1 MRSTASRNL
10 VSEVG
15 NPRCAVPDAAAPRY
29 APGPAHPRKF
39 GRTADTAMTTL
50 TRDDLLQRDSDD
62 PLARMRE
69 RFDLPDGMIY
79 LDGNS
84 LGALPHITKDRI
96 RQLIEDQWGLDLIKS
111 WNAHDWYHMPR
122 RCGAKLAPF
131 IGAKPQEVV
140 CTDSTSVN
148 LFKLLAA
155 ALAERPDRRVIVS
168 EKGNFPTDLYIA
180 QGLTGMLDRG
190 HELRL
195 IECDAELE
203 GAIRDDTAVVMLT
216 HIDYRSGRMH
226 DMAAVTRQ
234 AHEAGALV
242 LWDLAHSAGAV
253 PVDLSGADAD
263 LAVGCGYKYLNGGP
277 GAPAFLFIAERLQDR
292 IRPPLSGWMGHAAPF
307 EFDWAYTPA
316 EGIARNLCGT
326 PPLLSLAALEA
337 SLDTMA
343 DLDMAAVRAKSLAL
357 GDLFIELVERRCA
370 GQGFTLVSPR
380 DAARGSQVSFAHPD
394 GFPIMQALIA
404 GHVIGDFRMPDI
416 LRFGFTP
423 LYTRYVDVWDAV
435 DVLAEIMESG
445 RWDQPRFRARGAVT

>member
-1 MRSTASRNL
+1 
-10 VSEVG
+10 
-15 NPRCAVPDAAAPRY
+15 
-29 APGPAHPRKF
+29 
-39 GRTADTAMTTL
+39 MTTL
-50 TRDDLLQRDSDD
+50 TRDDLLQRDVDD

-111 WNAHDWYHMPR
+111 WNAHDWYHMPG
-122 RCGAKLAPF
+122 RCGAKLAAF
-131 IGAKPQEVV
+131 IGARPGEVV

-155 ALAERPDRRVIVS
+155 ALAERPDRKVIVS

-180 QGLTGMLDRG
+180 QGLTGMLGRG

-195 IECDAELE
+195 IESDAELDD
-203 GAIRDDTAVVMLT
+203 AIRDDVAVVMLT

-226 DMAAVTRQ
+226 DMATVTAQ

-253 PVDLSGADAD
+253 PVDLNGADAD

-277 GAPAFLFIAERLQDR
+277 GAPAFLYIAERLHDR
-292 IRPPLSGWMGHAAPF
+292 IRPPLSGWMGHSAPF
-307 EFDWAYTPA
+307 DFDWNYTPA

-326 PPLLSLAALEA
+326 PPVLSLAALEA

-357 GDLFIELVERRCA
+357 GDLFIELVESRCA
-370 GQGFTLVSPR
+370 GHGFTLVSPR
-380 DAARGSQVSFAHPD
+380 DAMRGSQVSFAHPD

-435 DVLAEIMESG
+435 DALAEIMESG
-445 RWDQPRFRARGAVT
+445 RWDQPRFHARGAVT

>member
-1 MRSTASRNL
+1 MTA
-10 VSEVG
+10 
-15 NPRCAVPDAAAPRY
+15 
-29 APGPAHPRKF
+29 
-39 GRTADTAMTTL
+39 L
-50 TRDDLLQRDSDD
+50 TRETIIDRDAQD

-84 LGALPHITKDRI
+84 LGALPHDTKDRI

-111 WNAHDWYHMPR
+111 WNVHDWYHMPL
-122 RCGAKLAPF
+122 RCGAKLAPLV
-131 IGAKPQEVV
+131 GAKPNEVV

-155 ALAERPDRRVIVS
+155 ALSNRPDRKVIVS
-168 EKGNFPTDLYIA
+168 ERGNFPTDLYIA
-180 QGLTGMLDRG
+180 QGLTGLLDKG
-190 HELRL
+190 HEIRL
-195 IECDAELE
+195 IDDDSELAD
-203 GAIRDDTAVVMLT
+203 AIRDDVAVVMLT
-216 HIDYRSGRMH
+216 HVDYRSGRMH
-226 DMAAVTRQ
+226 DMAAVTKQ
-234 AHEAGALV
+234 AHDAGALM

-253 PVDLSGADAD
+253 PVDLDGANAD

-277 GAPAFLFIAERLQDR
+277 GAPAFLFVAERLQDS
-292 IRPPLSGWMGHAAPF
+292 IRPPLSGWMSHNAPF
-307 EFDWAYTPA
+307 DFDWKYAPA

-343 DLDMAAVRAKSLAL
+343 DVDMALVREKSLAL
-357 GDLFIELVERRCA
+357 GDLFIDLVESRCA

-380 DAARGSQVSFAHPD
+380 DATRASQVSFAHPD
-394 GFPIMQALIA
+394 GYPIMQALID
-404 GHVIGDFRMPDI
+404 GHVVGDFRAPDI

-435 DVLAEIMESG
+435 DVLQGIMESG
-445 RWDQPRFRARGAVT
+445 SWDQPAFHERSAVT